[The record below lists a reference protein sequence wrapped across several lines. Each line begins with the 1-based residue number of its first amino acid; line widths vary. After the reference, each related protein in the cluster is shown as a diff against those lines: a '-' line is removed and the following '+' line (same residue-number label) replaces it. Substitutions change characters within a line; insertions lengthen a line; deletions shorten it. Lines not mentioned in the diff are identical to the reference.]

1 MIAWLMFRL
10 LVLMI
15 AVGVSITVFYYMLT
29 LRASGKNRLALQ
41 MKSDLYRARDF
52 GGHGGLF
59 E

>member
-41 MKSDLYRARDF
+41 MVNDLDKRNSPTLGDVGDF
-52 GGHGGLF
+52 
-59 E
+59 